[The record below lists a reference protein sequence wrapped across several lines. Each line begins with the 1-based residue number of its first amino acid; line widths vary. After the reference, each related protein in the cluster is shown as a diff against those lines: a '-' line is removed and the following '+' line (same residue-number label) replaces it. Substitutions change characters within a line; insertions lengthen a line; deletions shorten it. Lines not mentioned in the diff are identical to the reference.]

1 MKHRLIRFCLPLL
14 LASYC
19 VLTGTESKGS
29 SIASPYPEGTPF
41 YNLIM
46 IAHMEHN
53 HERIRELVD
62 WKLGEN
68 PQHPL
73 ALMTGYYAALLSG
86 DKITCEDY
94 SERIFSLV
102 AKADPNEDYTKLL
115 ELFKAH
121 EHPQFEEMAKEFKEE
136 DLNSN
141 SREIDYGVTNW
152 IGNIAV
158 AISKELGRDDPQ
170 YLDEM
175 KQVSESW
182 IETRTKHILSEKS
195 DDELVSIAQQLIE
208 REVNEGDIDLTSL
221 PHPLSDLHPIEIVC
235 GQSEVRVLL
244 WKMVNASVGFII
256 TIEKNSETENVYY
269 PTKRLSENLLW
280 FQTNG

>member
-1 MKHRLIRFCLPLL
+1 M
-14 LASYC
+14 
-19 VLTGTESKGS
+19 GTEPKEGS
-29 SIASPYPEGTPF
+29 ITSPYPENTPF
-41 YNLIM
+41 YNLVM

-73 ALMTGYYAALLSG
+73 ALMTGYYAALLSV

-94 SERIFSLV
+94 CERIFSLV
-102 AKADPNEDYTKLL
+102 AKAELHEDYTKLL

-121 EHPQFEEMAKEFKEE
+121 EHPQFEEVAKEMKKKS
-136 DLNSN
+136 LNSN
-141 SREIDYGVTNW
+141 PREVDYGMTNW

-158 AISKELGRDDPQ
+158 AISKELAKDDPQ
-170 YLDEM
+170 YLDEI
-175 KQVSESW
+175 KQVPESW
-182 IETRTKHILSEKS
+182 IETRTKHILSEKN

-208 REVNEGDIDLTSL
+208 REINKGEIDLTSL
-221 PHPLSDLHPIEIVC
+221 PHPLSDLYPIEIAC

-256 TIEKNSETENVYY
+256 TIEKNSETEDVYY